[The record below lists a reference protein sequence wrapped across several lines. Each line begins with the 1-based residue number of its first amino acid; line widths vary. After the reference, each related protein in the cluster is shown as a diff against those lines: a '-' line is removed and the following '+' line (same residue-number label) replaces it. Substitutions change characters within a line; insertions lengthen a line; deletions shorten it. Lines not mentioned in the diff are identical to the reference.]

1 MSDTNSGDPISIDSV
16 QVIGGETT
24 TKEPVTTVAE
34 PQPKGEE
41 ETITKEV
48 DLAKANEAK
57 EFKNK
62 ADTAHKQVIELIA
75 DKFKLLEDGRLED
88 GELRK
93 WFLDHPEFSDTANR
107 SKRMKDQF
115 RSLMERSPEVRRG
128 DKAVDKVSEDEE
140 VDDQEEKPKIPTGD
154 KPITASDLSKLLD
167 ERDERLM
174 EKSLTKERENK
185 AETFAEK
192 HQVLDDEY
200 KNLRKNADALF
211 EANDDWTYE
220 KALEMALIT
229 LRPSKDKP
237 LNTATPDSIKG
248 TQGKPSEKL
257 DLTKATPLMTEE
269 EFLGKRIK

>member
-1 MSDTNSGDPISIDSV
+1 MSDTNSGDPIQIDTV
-16 QVIGGETT
+16 QVVGGETT

-34 PQPKGEE
+34 PPKAEETTKKEGDLPKGEDP
-41 ETITKEV
+41 I
-48 DLAKANEAK
+48 K

-107 SKRMKDQF
+107 SKRMKDQY

-128 DKAVDKVSEDEE
+128 DKAVEKVSENEE
-140 VDDQEEKPKIPTGD
+140 VDDTEEKPKIPTGD
-154 KPITASDLSKLLD
+154 KPVTANDLAKLLD

-174 EKSLTKERENK
+174 EKSLIKERDSK

-192 HQVLDDEY
+192 YQVVDDEY

-229 LRPSKDKP
+229 IRPSKDKP

-269 EFLGKRIK
+269 EFFGKWIK